1 MIGQFEIAAKS
12 ADQVVRHIAINVCY
26 SKKEIVLIKTFLFE
40 IMGQSDNFYIS

>member
-26 SKKEIVLIKTFLFE
+26 SKKEIVLILLFLFE
-40 IMGQSDNFYIS
+40 IMRRSDNFYMS